1 MTNEELVQANSI
13 KEEIRELDLF
23 IYSAERVWKGKIIK
37 RTSKY
42 IFKSV
47 AYGVFDEVEYNMN
60 TEMKGKVL
68 NVLRE
73 HLKDLKGKLNNM

>member
-1 MTNEELVQANSI
+1 MTNEGLIQANSI

-23 IYSAERVWKGKIIK
+23 IYSAEKVWEGKLTK

-68 NVLRE
+68 NVLRD
-73 HLKDLKGKLNNM
+73 HLKDLKSQLSNM